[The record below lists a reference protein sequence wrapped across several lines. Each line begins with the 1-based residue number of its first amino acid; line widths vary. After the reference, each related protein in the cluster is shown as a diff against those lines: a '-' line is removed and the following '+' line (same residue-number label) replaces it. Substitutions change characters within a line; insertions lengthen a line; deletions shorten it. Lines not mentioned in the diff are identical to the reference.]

1 MVWILKKEVAMDS
14 KNDLLRQK
22 LDDESRIPDF
32 WRKAGL
38 LENLKK
44 EIEELIDDTTGQ
56 PKLGMLG

>member
-1 MVWILKKEVAMDS
+1 MDS